1 MYFDLALL
9 AAIVLLVGVSYWLDR
24 PDSPPWTTDIHAP
37 SIDADGMRE

>member
-1 MYFDLALL
+1 MLFDLLIFAS
-9 AAIVLLVGVSYWLDR
+9 VFLVVAGSYWIDR